1 MKYDVFISYRR
12 EGGDTLA
19 QLIYDRLSSR
29 GYKIFLDIEGLQSG
43 KFDDKLFE
51 VINGCK
57 DVIVILSPGA
67 LDRCCTEDDWVYLEL
82 THALKEGKN
91 MIPVLMKGF
100 QWPQTAPKGLEELQ
114 NYNGL
119 KDSKEYFDAM
129 IEKLISMMKSRSSP
143 LGILKNKLIKKWSG
157 INIRSKIRRKKRLLT
172 RVLLSVLIVM
182 AIAFGFY
189 VRREEPLQ
197 MSAEMVD
204 IVLRPEEEMGV
215 AEYYDA
221 QEIIRRRLEILADG
235 REFEWTVKEDEI
247 HVFMPSEAFHG
258 DSPNDILKTYVT
270 RPIQISIAAV
280 PVSEDVTLNVVEENE
295 WIDVGRDD
303 ILTLEKRTGKAEDF
317 GLAKYADYYEMDK
330 EREYEFVEIGFS
342 DSVCE
347 KIQALNNESGVY
359 YFAQDID
366 INEYVS
372 FNYMVAS
379 ERKNTFYIADR
390 YQEDSFFRLLEYNY
404 RNKSFAHPFI
414 VDYLLPVDWENTW
427 KIGTPG
433 DVQCDVWD
441 LKEPYVT
448 FQVSTFEENASEGNL
463 IDYVR
468 CLKKKLDA
476 LGCSYAFG
484 KTVDSESPYGF
495 TVRMSSEY
503 INKELMDML
512 ASSSGCGLNVDSF
525 YYSIIIPSAVK
536 NIEYEQRSD
545 GTYQFSLV
553 LDEDI
558 EENWDMESYITDV
571 VEMSTLENQE
581 IFLTTDEGVKLA
593 KMDLSKATE
602 GKRMVFDNLYYFG
615 QDNITEDNLYLLKFL
630 KEGVQTYAKF
640 NDDLR
645 YHVSHYR
652 IDGEKDEDFGLCS
665 VNEGLREEE
674 TERILSVY
682 PDANIYFDY
691 FADLLVGIRLDGDT
705 RFPQSVNDLIQT
717 MYKLSGITE
726 NEIETLYL
734 SIFIGEE
741 QLIFRIESN
750 NHYHYMCY
758 TGNYY
763 GDEERYRE
771 FVQMLETELFYTE
784 TVKPDPEA
792 AFEYKES
799 EI

>member
-1 MKYDVFISYRR
+1 MKYDVFICYRR

-19 QLIYDRLSSR
+19 QLIYDRLNSR

-43 KFDDKLFE
+43 KFNEKLFE

-82 THALKEGKN
+82 SHALEERKN
-91 MIPVLMKGF
+91 VIPVLMKGF
-100 QWPQTAPKGLEELQ
+100 QWPETPPKGLEELQ

-119 KDSKEYFDAM
+119 QDSKEYFDAV
-129 IEKLISMMKSRSSP
+129 IERLISMLKSRYSP
-143 LGILKNKLIKKWSG
+143 FSILKNRFIKKWSG
-157 INIRSKIRRKKRLLT
+157 IDIRSKVRRKKRLLAG
-172 RVLLSVLIVM
+172 VVLSVLIVM
-182 AIAFGFY
+182 AIALGFY
-189 VRREEPLQ
+189 ARREEQLQ
-197 MSAEMVD
+197 ASAEMVD
-204 IVLRPEEEMGV
+204 IVLHPEEEMGV

-235 REFEWTVKEDEI
+235 REFEWTVKGDEI

-280 PVSEDVTLNVVEENE
+280 PVPEDATLKVVGENE

-303 ILTLEKRTGKAEDF
+303 ILTLERRTGKAEDF

-330 EREYEFVEIGFS
+330 EREYEFVEISFS
-342 DSVCE
+342 DSVCD
-347 KIQALNNESGVY
+347 KIQALNNESDVY

-372 FNYMVAS
+372 FDYMVAS
-379 ERKNTFYIADR
+379 EEKNTFYIADR
-390 YQEDSFFRLLEYNY
+390 YQEDSFFRLMEYNY
-404 RNKSFAHPFI
+404 RNKSFEHPF
-414 VDYLLPVDWENTW
+414 VVNYLLPVDWENTGE
-427 KIGTPG
+427 IENPG
-433 DVQCDVWD
+433 DMQCDVWD

-448 FQVSTFEENASEGNL
+448 FQVSTFAEDASEGIL
-463 IDYVR
+463 MDYVT

-484 KTVDSESPYGF
+484 KTVYPESPYGF
-495 TVRMSSEY
+495 TIRTSSER

-512 ASSSGCGLNVDSF
+512 ASSSGCGLNVDSL
-525 YYSIIIPSAVK
+525 YYSIITPSAVK
-536 NIEYEQRSD
+536 NIEYEQQSD

-571 VEMSTLENQE
+571 VEMGTLENQE
-581 IFLTTDEGVKLA
+581 IFLVTDEGVKLA
-593 KMDLSKATE
+593 KMELSKATE

-615 QDNITEDNLYLLKFL
+615 QDTITEDNLYLLKFL
-630 KEGVQTYAKF
+630 KEGVQTNAEL
-640 NDDLR
+640 NDELR
-645 YHVSHYR
+645 YRVSHYR
-652 IDGEKDEDFGLCS
+652 IDGKKDEDFGLCS
-665 VNEGLREEE
+665 VNESLREEE

-682 PDANIYFDY
+682 PDANIDFGYLG
-691 FADLLVGIRLDGDT
+691 DLSVRIRIGIEGDT

-717 MYKLSGITE
+717 IYKLSGISE
-726 NEIETLYL
+726 NEIEILYL

-741 QLIFRIESN
+741 HLTFRIESN

-763 GDEERYRE
+763 GNGERYRE

-784 TVKPDPEA
+784 TVKPDPKD
-792 AFEYKES
+792 AFEYN
-799 EI
+799 